1 MMTSTSIEQ
10 HINEHHDSRR
20 NVSRLFELKLQIWLQ
35 SIISHFAC
43 MHETGNVK
51 SLRNPSNREQQLP
64 LCLIRLALC
73 LI

>member
-10 HINEHHDSRR
+10 HINEHHD
-20 NVSRLFELKLQIWLQ
+20 SRLFELKLQIWLQ